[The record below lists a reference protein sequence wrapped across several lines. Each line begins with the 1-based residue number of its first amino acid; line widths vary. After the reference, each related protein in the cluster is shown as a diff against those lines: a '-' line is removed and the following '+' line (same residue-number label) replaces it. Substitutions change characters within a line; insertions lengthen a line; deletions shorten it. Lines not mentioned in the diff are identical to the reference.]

1 MSRSLLLVALVV
13 GLIAGTSG
21 CAVGSGTPESMP
33 QRVIQAAVPDEVL
46 AAAAQLL
53 KREFGRVRIERGSRV
68 IDAGPL
74 EYTTERDSG
83 TARDLVGG
91 RSTMRRVANF
101 GVSQVGGNT
110 LARLRVDLERR
121 DTERQMLMRPHAYRL
136 SDNPGQET
144 PLDADAATSSQQNT
158 VWTRVRRDRAL
169 ERALLDELREQFAAR
184 ELETAPAPEVPSGTP
199 PAPATAPG
207 SPVR

>member
-1 MSRSLLLVALVV
+1 MCRALLLTLLVGMTVAW
-13 GLIAGTSG
+13 SG
-21 CAVGSGTPESMP
+21 CAEGTGTPESMQ
-33 QRVIQAAVPDEVL
+33 QRVIQDADPEEVL

-53 KREFGRVRIERGSRV
+53 KREFGRTRMERGSRV
-68 IDAGPL
+68 IEAGPL
-74 EYTTERDSG
+74 EYTTERESG

-101 GVSQVGGNT
+101 SVGQVGAGT
-110 LARLRVDLERR
+110 IARLRVDVERR
-121 DTERQMLMRPHAYRL
+121 DTERQMIMRPHAYRL

-144 PLDADAATSSQQNT
+144 PIEADAATSSQQNT

-184 ELETAPAPEVPSGTP
+184 ELETAPAPDVPPGATT
-199 PAPATAPG
+199 APAAAAKPQ
-207 SPVR
+207 